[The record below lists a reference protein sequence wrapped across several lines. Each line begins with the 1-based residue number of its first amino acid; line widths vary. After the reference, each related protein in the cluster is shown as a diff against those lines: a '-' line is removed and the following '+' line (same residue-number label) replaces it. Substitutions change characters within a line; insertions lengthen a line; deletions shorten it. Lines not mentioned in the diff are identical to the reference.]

1 MAKTESFDDLLQA
14 IQSSFM
20 KVNQLSQQQHTGLLE
35 QYFDCENKPV
45 CVKMQYP
52 ARGENGELTFTEVEI
67 PKICMVP
74 IASLNLKEI
83 TVDFKV
89 KLAGKVSLKSRSRS
103 DVPGDTSSVKSRKKP
118 SKDEYIGYV
127 PHASKREKNGFAD
140 IHLKFESGEPPE
152 GVMRIRDS
160 MIRVMP

>member
-1 MAKTESFDDLLQA
+1 MARTESFDDLLQA
-14 IQSSFM
+14 IQGSFM
-20 KVNQLSQQQHTGLLE
+20 KVNQLSQQQHIGLLE
-35 QYFDCENKPV
+35 QYFDSENKPV
-45 CVKMQYP
+45 CVEMKYP

-74 IASLNLKEI
+74 ISSLNLKEI

-89 KLAGKVSLKSRSRS
+89 KLAGKVRLKSGSWS
-103 DVPGDTSSVKSRKKP
+103 DIPEDTSSVKSRRKP
-118 SKDEYIGYV
+118 PKDEFVGYV
-127 PHASKREKNGFAD
+127 PHASKREKNGFAN
-140 IHLKFESGEPPE
+140 IHLKLESEEPPE